1 MITLRFELPIL
12 NIELK
17 FRFNRINS
25 DYCPGKNL
33 GILVAGDSDNGV
45 ESLVA
50 SSSGQHVYTGTLGG
64 QVSLWDVSS
73 QVAKWQLAVSSGPVT
88 KLVLGEGEDVLYC
101 ATEDGG
107 LRAVDTRTGA
117 AVGEWR

>member
-1 MITLRFELPIL
+1 MICCELPIL

-50 SSSGQHVYTGTLGG
+50 SSSGQNFYAGTLGG
-64 QVSLWDVSS
+64 QDSLWDVSS
-73 QVAKWQLAVSSGPVT
+73 QVAKWQLAVSSGPLI
-88 KLVLGEGEDVLYC
+88 KLVLGEGDDVCINLKVALHSIKSKNIDDVFY
-101 ATEDGG
+101 
-107 LRAVDTRTGA
+107 
-117 AVGEWR
+117 

>member
-1 MITLRFELPIL
+1 M
-12 NIELK
+12 
-17 FRFNRINS
+17 
-25 DYCPGKNL
+25 
-33 GILVAGDSDNGV
+33 
-45 ESLVA
+45 
-50 SSSGQHVYTGTLGG
+50 
-64 QVSLWDVSS
+64 SS

>member
-1 MITLRFELPIL
+1 M
-12 NIELK
+12 
-17 FRFNRINS
+17 
-25 DYCPGKNL
+25 
-33 GILVAGDSDNGV
+33 
-45 ESLVA
+45 
-50 SSSGQHVYTGTLGG
+50 
-64 QVSLWDVSS
+64 SS

-117 AVGEWR
+117 AVGEWRLVLQTVGGWMEMSV